1 MATTDEQ
8 ELVLCDRKLP
18 TVFYLFKPQY
28 GTLKQLSQWQPCDI
42 THPQYGAVPSGEHL
56 FQLLKAQ
63 KPEERNQFLSP
74 SRHRDGRAAKAAG
87 RNLTLTKEH
96 LRGWDGGRAE
106 AALYRSNILKFTQ
119 NPHLWEELKS
129 TYPKPLGEDLYGK
142 YGSRGH
148 NAGHVHGNTL
158 MRVRLHLLKKERAQQ
173 QNAAHAGAADVGTA
187 ETTSEN
193 SVSQTEVAPKAAT
206 RPAETAVVSAQA
218 TPAAHETLPKTKLQ
232 CVTVHESPGEATAE
246 TTAPSDWEKTSL
258 PQTDQH
264 GKDQQKSS
272 NSSEKHKAQ
281 TSVTATEDVPTG
293 ATAKRPK
300 KAEALAT
307 GVSDKQSFAKYANEE
322 TSGGLLVC
330 NEGQELIVHSQNG
343 DGWCDASVAAEVGW
357 CQKTLILTIGGRHY
371 AKFESAGG
379 IETNQ
384 LKVQEGQEL
393 FLHHDT
399 EVTYEG
405 WRRVSK
411 AKQARGWIHATNVL
425 NIMRD

>member
-18 TVFYLFKPQY
+18 TLFYLFKPTY
-28 GTLKQLSQWQPCDI
+28 GTLKQLSQWQPCNI
-42 THPQYGAVPSGEHL
+42 THPEHGTVPSGEHL

-63 KPEERNQFLSP
+63 KPDERIQFLSP

-142 YGSRGH
+142 YGSRGY

-158 MRVRLHLLKKERAQQ
+158 MRVRQHLLKKERAKQ
-173 QNAAHAGAADVGTA
+173 QNAPHAGAADVGTA

-206 RPAETAVVSAQA
+206 RPAETAVVPAQA
-218 TPAAHETLPKTKLQ
+218 ATAAHETFPKTKVR
-232 CVTVHESPGEATAE
+232 CVTVHKSPGEATAE
-246 TTAPSDWEKTSL
+246 TTAPSEWEEASL
-258 PQTDQH
+258 SQTDQR
-264 GKDQQKSS
+264 GKNQQKSS
-272 NSSEKHKAQ
+272 SDKHKAEK
-281 TSVTATEDVPTG
+281 SVTAAEDVPEGT
-293 ATAKRPK
+293 AAKRPK
-300 KAEALAT
+300 TAEARAT
-307 GVSDKQSFAKYANEE
+307 GASNKQSFAKYANEE

-330 NEGQELIVHSQNG
+330 NEGQELIVHNQNG

-357 CQKTLILTIGGRHY
+357 CQKNLILTIGGRHY

-393 FLHHDT
+393 FFHHDT

-405 WRRVSK
+405 WCRVSK

-425 NIMRD
+425 NILRD